1 MNFRRLSVGIILV
14 PFLMPVAT
22 ANDSSGFGQSPLVQ
36 LVRQATRQFTD
47 VQLAIAAGYEPG
59 PCVSGPNEGAMG
71 IHYVNPA
78 FLDDAAPVLEE
89 PEALIYEQR
98 PNGRLRLVGVEYI
111 TLAGPA
117 ALEGHLFNYVGSPNR
132 YGLPEFY
139 ELHVWAWK
147 ENPKGTFADWNPR
160 VSCDAFAGA

>member
-1 MNFRRLSVGIILV
+1 MNFRRLSVGIVLLPFFV
-14 PFLMPVAT
+14 PIAS
-22 ANDSSGFGQSPLVQ
+22 ADESSGFRQSPLVQ
-36 LVRQATRQFTD
+36 LVRDATRPFTD

-71 IHYVNPA
+71 IHYINPA
-78 FLDDAAPVLEE
+78 FLDDAEPVLEE
-89 PEALIYEQR
+89 PEALIYEPR

-117 ALEGHLFNYVGSPNR
+117 VLEGHLFNFVGSPNR
-132 YGLPEFY
+132 YGLPGFY

-147 ENPKGTFADWNPR
+147 ENPRGTFADWNPR
-160 VSCDAFAGA
+160 VSCDAFPGA